1 MTPEEIIATL
11 ERECKRLESERDALK
26 STIHWQ
32 NMPNTPELVG
42 YWWRQQQTAADLP
55 SHGHLLNAQL
65 VAIGKQ
71 GLYFADENELKQL
84 AALRAQ
90 NEKMRAAIQRCLTIG
105 DVSLETA
112 VNLRE
117 ALK

>member
-1 MTPEEIIATL
+1 MTEKHTPEPTSGSELFALRILDHCKNKAWFTGGDRRAIAMM
-11 ERECKRLESERDALK
+11 
-26 STIHWQ
+26 I
-32 NMPNTPELVG
+32 
-42 YWWRQQQTAADLP
+42 
-55 SHGHLLNAQL
+55 
-65 VAIGKQ
+65 
-71 GLYFADENELKQL
+71 DEHQ
-84 AALRAQ
+84 ATLRAQ